1 MFKYMKWLKRIGIVL
16 GVIILILA
24 AVPFFITLN
33 DYIPQIEKEA
43 SAKLKEQVTIKS
55 IRFAALPLPH
65 VTVEGITV
73 GTTDDIKVGK
83 VTVTPDL
90 FSLLQSTKV
99 IKSIEIESLLLTQK
113 ATDKIPVWTKPDAA
127 KPPHQPEQPSQVR
140 VESIRLDGALVRL
153 DNKASFGPFN
163 ARVSLNSKGEPG
175 DATITTQDGKLK
187 ALIKPDQKNYLI
199 DASAKSWKLP
209 FGPAIVFDELIV
221 KGVATL
227 NSADFSQV
235 SAKLYG
241 GTVSGKANIGWQKG
255 LQLKGSFDIDQV
267 ELKQLVPLLSPGT
280 NVSGRLTA
288 KPVFSAQAAAANQL
302 ANALRVATPF
312 SVQNGVLHGVDI
324 QQAATSMIKQ
334 GATGGET
341 RFDQLSG
348 HLNMERGAYRFT
360 QLKIAS
366 GVLAA
371 DGNVNISPKQELS
384 GRVNAQVK
392 ALGTSANVPL
402 NVAGTVGSPLLY
414 PTGAGMAGAAAGTL
428 LLGPGLGTSVG
439 AKVGN
444 WAEGLFGKKEEKKR

>member
-1 MFKYMKWLKRIGIVL
+1 MKWLKRIGIIL
-16 GVIILILA
+16 GVIVLILA
-24 AVPFFITLN
+24 VIPFFITLN
-33 DYIPQIEKEA
+33 DYIPRIEKEA

-65 VTVEGITV
+65 ITVEGITV

-99 IKSIEIESLLLTQK
+99 IKSIEIDSLLLTQK
-113 ATDKIPVWTKPDAA
+113 ATDKIPVWTEPDAA
-127 KPPHQPEQPSQVR
+127 KPPQQPQEPSQVR
-140 VESIRLDGALVRL
+140 VESIRLDGAVVRL
-153 DNKASFGPFN
+153 DNKANFGPFD

-187 ALIKPDQKNYLI
+187 AFIKPGQSNYLI

-209 FGPAIVFDELIV
+209 IGPAIVFDELIV

-227 NSADFSQV
+227 HGADFSQV

-241 GTVSGKANIGWQKG
+241 GTVSGKANLGWQKG
-255 LQLKGSFDIDQV
+255 LQLKGSFDVDQV

-280 NVSGRLTA
+280 NISGKLTA
-288 KPVFSAQAAAANQL
+288 KPVFSAASATQL
-302 ANALRVATPF
+302 LNTLRVETPF
-312 SVQNGVLHGVDI
+312 NVQNGVLHGVDI
-324 QQAATSMIKQ
+324 LQAATSMIKQ

-371 DGNVNISPKQELS
+371 DGNMNISPKQKLS

-414 PTGAGMAGAAAGTL
+414 PTGAGVAGAAVGTVI
-428 LLGPGLGTSVG
+428 LGPGLGTSMG
-439 AKVGN
+439 AKVGT
-444 WAEGLFGKKEEKKR
+444 WAEGLFGKKDEKKR

>member
-1 MFKYMKWLKRIGIVL
+1 MFKYMKWLKRIGIIL
-16 GVIILILA
+16 GVIVLILA
-24 AVPFFITLN
+24 VIPFFITLN
-33 DYIPQIEKEA
+33 DYIPRIEKEA
-43 SAKLKEQVTIKS
+43 SARLKERVTIKS
-55 IRFAALPLPH
+55 IKFAALPLPH
-65 VTVEGITV
+65 ITVEGITV

-99 IKSIEIESLLLTQK
+99 IKSIEIDSLLLTQK
-113 ATDKIPVWTKPDAA
+113 ATDKIPIWTKPDAA
-127 KPPHQPEQPSQVR
+127 KPPQQPQEPSQVR
-140 VESIRLDGALVRL
+140 VESIRLDGAVVRL
-153 DNKASFGPFN
+153 DNKANFGPFN

-187 ALIKPDQKNYLI
+187 ALIKPDRSNYLI

-209 FGPAIVFDELIV
+209 IGPAIVFDELIV

-227 NSADFSQV
+227 HGADFSQV

-241 GTVSGKANIGWQKG
+241 GTVSGKANLGWQKG
-255 LQLKGSFDIDQV
+255 LQLKGSFDVDHV

-280 NVSGRLTA
+280 NVSGKLTA
-288 KPVFSAQAAAANQL
+288 KPVFSAASATQL
-302 ANALRVATPF
+302 LNTLRVETPF
-312 SVQNGVLHGVDI
+312 NVQNGVLHGVDI
-324 QQAATSMIKQ
+324 LQAATSMLKQ
-334 GATGGET
+334 VATGGET
-341 RFDQLSG
+341 RFEQLSG
-348 HLNMERGAYRFT
+348 HLRMERGAYRFT

-414 PTGAGMAGAAAGTL
+414 PTGAGVAGAAVGTVI
-428 LLGPGLGTSVG
+428 LGPGLGTSMG
-439 AKVGN
+439 AKVGT
-444 WAEGLFGKKEEKKR
+444 WAEGLFGKKDEKKR

>member
-1 MFKYMKWLKRIGIVL
+1 MKWLKRTGIVL

-24 AVPFFITLN
+24 IIPFFITLN
-33 DYIPQIEKEA
+33 DYIPRIEKEA
-43 SAKLKEQVTIKS
+43 SARLKEQVTIKS

-65 VTVEGITV
+65 ITVEGITV

-99 IKSIEIESLLLTQK
+99 IRSIEIESLLLTQK
-113 ATDKIPVWTKPDAA
+113 AADKIPVWTKLDAA
-127 KPPHQPEQPSQVR
+127 KPPQEPSQVR

-153 DNKASFGPFN
+153 DNKADFGPFD
-163 ARVSLNSKGEPG
+163 ARVSLNSRGEPG

-187 ALIKPDQKNYLI
+187 ALIKPDQSNYLI

-241 GTVSGKANIGWQKG
+241 GTVSGKANLGWQKG
-255 LQLKGSFDIDQV
+255 LQLKGSFDVDQV

-280 NVSGRLTA
+280 NISGKLTA
-288 KPVFSAQAAAANQL
+288 KPVFSAASATQL
-302 ANALRVATPF
+302 LNTLRVETPF
-312 SVQNGVLHGVDI
+312 NVQNGVLHGVDI
-324 QQAATSMIKQ
+324 LQAATSMLKQ

-348 HLNMERGAYRFT
+348 HLSMERGAYRFT
-360 QLKIAS
+360 QLRIAS
-366 GVLAA
+366 GALAA
-371 DGNVNISPKQELS
+371 DGNVSISPKQELS

-414 PTGAGMAGAAAGTL
+414 PTGAGMAGAAAGTVI
-428 LLGPGLGTSVG
+428 LGPGLGTSVG
-439 AKVGN
+439 AKVGT

>member
-1 MFKYMKWLKRIGIVL
+1 MIMKWFKRIAIVF
-16 GVIILILA
+16 GVLLAILIAL
-24 AVPFFITLN
+24 PFFITLN
-33 DYIPQIEKEA
+33 DYIPRIEKEA
-43 SAKLKEQVTIKS
+43 SARLREPVSIKS
-55 IRFAALPLPH
+55 IRFSALPLPH
-65 VTVEGITV
+65 VTIDGITV
-73 GTTDDIKVGK
+73 GATDDIKVGK

-90 FSLLQSTKV
+90 FSLLQPTKV
-99 IKSIEIESLLLTQK
+99 IKSIEIDALLLTQK
-113 ATDKIPVWTKPDAA
+113 AIDKIPVWTKPDGA
-127 KPPHQPEQPSQVR
+127 KPPQQPPQVR
-140 VESIRLDGALVRL
+140 VESIRLDSALVRL
-153 DNKASFGPFN
+153 DNKTSFGPFN
-163 ARVSLNSKGEPG
+163 ALLSLNSKGEPG
-175 DATITTQDGKLK
+175 EASITTQDGKLK
-187 ALIKPDQKNYLI
+187 ALIKPDQSRYLI

-209 FGPAIVFDELIV
+209 FGPAIAFDELIV

-227 NSADFSQV
+227 NDADFSEV

-241 GTVSGKANIGWQKG
+241 GTVSGKANVGWQKG
-255 LQLKGSFDIDQV
+255 LQLRGSFDVNQV

-288 KPVFSAQAAAANQL
+288 KPAFSASAAAASQL
-302 ANALRVATPF
+302 KNALRLETPF
-312 SVQNGVLHGVDI
+312 NVQNGVLHGVDI

-348 HLNMERGAYRFT
+348 HLNVERGAYRFT

-414 PTGAGMAGAAAGTL
+414 PTGASMAGAAVGTVM
-428 LLGPGLGTSVG
+428 LGPGLGTSVG
-439 AKVGN
+439 AKVGT